1 MKALIGR
8 IATGKVTDE
17 NEKAYFV
24 QIEGV
29 TYELPKL
36 ELTQDE
42 KPQAGSLVQGFIYAN
57 QHQKMMMTQFL
68 PVCGP
73 DEYGWA
79 TVTEVRRDLGV
90 FVDVG
95 LKDKDMVVSLDDLPA
110 QTQQWPR
117 RGDRLLVRL
126 QTDQKDRIWAKPA
139 DENIFDQLSQSYP
152 DDLKNYN
159 LTVTVYA
166 SREIGAF
173 VISSDYYLGFIH
185 ISQSYRP
192 LRLGEQV
199 KARVIGNS
207 KYGRLNLSVLPRS
220 YEEIDDDAQM
230 ILVSLRRT
238 SEGRLPFSDKS
249 SPEEIKQHFGISKA
263 AFKRALGHLIKEKLI
278 VQDKQR
284 GEISLR
290 EKDLD

>member
-1 MKALIGR
+1 MIGR

-24 QIEGV
+24 QVDGI

-36 ELTQDE
+36 EITQE
-42 KPQAGSLVQGFIYAN
+42 ETPQKGSAVQGFIYDN
-57 QHQKMMMTQFL
+57 KHQHPMMTQFW
-68 PVCGP
+68 PVSGP

-95 LKDKDMVVSLDDLPA
+95 LKDKDMVVSLDDLPDDKRL
-110 QTQQWPR
+110 WPR
-117 RGDRLLVRL
+117 RDDRLLVRL
-126 QTDQKDRIWAKPA
+126 FTDQKNRIWAKPA
-139 DENIFDQLSQSYP
+139 DEKIFDQLSQSYP
-152 DDLKNYN
+152 NDLKNYN
-159 LTVTVYA
+159 LNVTVYA

-185 ISQSYRP
+185 SSQSYRP
-192 LRLGEQV
+192 LRLGEKV
-199 KARVIGNS
+199 RARVIGNS

-230 ILVSLRRT
+230 LLVSLKRT
-238 SEGRLPFSDKS
+238 ADGSLPFSDKS

-263 AFKRALGHLIKEKLI
+263 AFKRALGHLIKEQLI

-284 GEISLR
+284 GVISLQ
-290 EKDLD
+290 EKDL

>member
-1 MKALIGR
+1 MIGR

-17 NEKAYFV
+17 NKEAYFV
-24 QIEGV
+24 QVDGV

-36 ELTQDE
+36 ELTQAE
-42 KPQAGSLVQGFIYAN
+42 KPQAGSEVQGFIYAN
-57 QHQKMMMTQFL
+57 KHQHLMMTQFL

-90 FVDVG
+90 FVDIG
-95 LKDKDMVVSLDDLPA
+95 LKDKEIVVSLDDLPA
-110 QTQQWPR
+110 DKRLWPHKD
-117 RGDRLLVRL
+117 DRLLVRL
-126 QTDQKDRIWAKPA
+126 LTDEKNRIWAKPA
-139 DENIFDQLSQSYP
+139 DEKIFEQLSQAYP
-152 DDLKNYN
+152 NDLKNYN

-166 SREIGAF
+166 SSEIGAF

-192 LRLGEQV
+192 LRLGERV
-199 KARVIGNS
+199 RARVIGNS

-230 ILVSLRRT
+230 LLVSLRRT
-238 SEGRLPFSDKS
+238 ATGSLPFSDKS
-249 SPEEIKQHFGISKA
+249 STEEIKQHFGISKA

-278 VQDKQR
+278 VQDKEH
-284 GEISLR
+284 GVISLQK
-290 EKDLD
+290 KDL